1 VALKSVTGNLTKGI
15 FPEYGIMIAIRP
27 SLTIVLPAIAM
38 LAVCNWRSTVHGENT
53 SVADVAA
60 ATQDAVKLG

>member
-1 VALKSVTGNLTKGI
+1 
-15 FPEYGIMIAIRP
+15 MIAIRP